1 MSILETFGPY
11 QKVIDLTNE
20 CTKHIAARTETLT
33 ALIASEREN
42 QRLRSVLQEIADTP
56 ASPGNICLVAVI
68 MAAQYALQDDAPTAP
83 PAR

>member
-1 MSILETFGPY
+1 MSIIETFGPY

-56 ASPGNICLVAVI
+56 AKPSNHDLVAVV
-68 MAAQYALQDDAPTAP
+68 MLAQYTIRDGRNGP
-83 PAR
+83 R

>member
-1 MSILETFGPY
+1 VPDVQAHLFGPY

-56 ASPGNICLVAVI
+56 AKPSNHDLVAVV
-68 MAAQYALQDDAPTAP
+68 MLAQYTIRDGRNGP
-83 PAR
+83 R

>member
-56 ASPGNICLVAVI
+56 ATPSNHDLVAVV
-68 MAAQYALQDDAPTAP
+68 MLAQYTIRDGRNGP
-83 PAR
+83 R

>member
-1 MSILETFGPY
+1 MSIIETFGPY

-56 ASPGNICLVAVI
+56 AKPSNHDLVAVI
-68 MAAQYALQDDAPTAP
+68 MLAQYALRDDAPTAP